1 VDRTYFRSIYFRER
15 GGVLFELA
23 TDPPGFAFDESLES
37 LGEELRIPG
46 WLESKRG
53 LIEKHLA
60 PITLHKEIP
69 PLEIRAETGDSI

>member
-1 VDRTYFRSIYFRER
+1 MDRTYFRSIYFRER

-23 TDPPGFAFDESLES
+23 TDPPGFAFDEPLES
-37 LGEELRIPG
+37 LGEELRIPD

-53 LIEKHLA
+53 YIEKHLV

-69 PLEIRAETGDSI
+69 PLAIRAEAGDSI